1 MRGAEETL
9 REIDALLSNIRRYGY
24 DPEAQPSD
32 ISPRSTPSKVR
43 RNRAVA
49 VRIDEARAAIAAE
62 LAAQR

>member
-1 MRGAEETL
+1 MTRAEETL

-24 DPEAQPSD
+24 DPDAHPSD

-49 VRIDEARAAIAAE
+49 TRIDEARAAIAAQ
-62 LAAQR
+62 LGAQR